1 MTGRPARAPQL
12 RLQEPV
18 FGTCSESMLGHQ
30 ATVWAWALP
39 TLQIQALRP
48 ADAADGVDCTG
59 YDLNGQPGPNG
70 RSDTEFRHPIAF
82 LQEPMMNLKRR
93 AN

>member
-1 MTGRPARAPQL
+1 MSGEKPRTRRPARAPQL
-12 RLQEPV
+12 RLQERVLVLLGPPV
-18 FGTCSESMLGHQ
+18 MAKVVVVVVEAVVQS
-30 ATVWAWALP
+30 
-39 TLQIQALRP
+39 
-48 ADAADGVDCTG
+48 
-59 YDLNGQPGPNG
+59 LNGQPGPNG